1 MIRLWFICLCLFC
14 LLIGAS
20 PVYAGGIPLIVNGAA
35 RTFFSVLQLPKEML
49 DSGSQSFPF
58 GLIGGAITGTAKAV
72 GGTIGGAADMARGAA
87 PYAKYMIFLI

>member
-1 MIRLWFICLCLFC
+1 MICLFLLC
-14 LLIGAS
+14 LLAAAH
-20 PVYAGGIPLIVNGAA
+20 PVYAEGIPLILDGAA
-35 RTFFSVLQLPKEML
+35 RTFFSVLQLPKEIL
-49 DSGSQSFPF
+49 DSSSHSFPF